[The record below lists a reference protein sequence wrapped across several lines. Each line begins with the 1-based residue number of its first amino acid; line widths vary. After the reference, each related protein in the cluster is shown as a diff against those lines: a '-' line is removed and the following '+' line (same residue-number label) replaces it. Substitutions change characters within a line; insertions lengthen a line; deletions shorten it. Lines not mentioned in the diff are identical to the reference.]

1 MTSKHQLEGGSPSR
15 AMWNKSKEKYLIEE
29 ITLEHLEKVNIF
41 TCMHVTIWDSAK
53 SEIA

>member
-15 AMWNKSKEKYLIEE
+15 AMRNKSKENDLIKE

-41 TCMHVTIWDSAK
+41 TCMHVTTWASAK